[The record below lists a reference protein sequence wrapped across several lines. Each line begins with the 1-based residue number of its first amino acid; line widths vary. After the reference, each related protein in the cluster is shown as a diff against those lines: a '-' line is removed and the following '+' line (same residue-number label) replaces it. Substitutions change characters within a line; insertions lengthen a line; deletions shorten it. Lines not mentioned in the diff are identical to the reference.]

1 MYESPQ
7 GVEARIQEDLE
18 EREQERLLPP
28 RTILGPDG
36 QAYVAPVVEEEEAP
50 PVTLRQYEEI
60 AASIIQYFDH
70 PKFPEAGI
78 TSLISTE
85 GMDVG
90 SGAGDSEVWIRIMF
104 KAEKSPE
111 WFTKIG
117 ILCKI
122 LAENIQGS
130 YPRKVSLAIRLNDTA
145 MIIALEIG
153 CFCVHLATN
162 TEKPLDEQD
171 PEDVKRVY

>member
-1 MYESPQ
+1 M
-7 GVEARIQEDLE
+7 
-18 EREQERLLPP
+18 
-28 RTILGPDG
+28 
-36 QAYVAPVVEEEEAP
+36 
-50 PVTLRQYEEI
+50 TLRQYEEI

-111 WFTKIG
+111 WFTKIA

-122 LAENIQGS
+122 LAENIQGNF
-130 YPRKVSLAIRLNDTA
+130 PRAKSAWPSASMTR
-145 MIIALEIG
+145 
-153 CFCVHLATN
+153 
-162 TEKPLDEQD
+162 
-171 PEDVKRVY
+171 R